1 MGGRFAGSA
10 LCSANPESIVQGV
23 DGLSHIVILNHMVKY
38 QNAALD
44 QTFAAL
50 SDSTRRAILARLG
63 TGSVTISE
71 LAKPFPMSMP
81 AVIKHLE
88 VLADAGLLSREKN
101 GRVVAC
107 RLKAEPMQEA
117 MNWLAYYEKFWTG
130 QLDRLAAFLEEGS
143 CPPHPGLSQVLPSN
157 DGSTRRPKR
166 SSRRGR
172 TPRRS

>member
-1 MGGRFAGSA
+1 
-10 LCSANPESIVQGV
+10 
-23 DGLSHIVILNHMVKY
+23 MVKY
-38 QNAALD
+38 KNAALD
-44 QTFAAL
+44 RTFSAL

-63 TGSVTISE
+63 TGSVSISE

-81 AVIKHLE
+81 AIMKHLD
-88 VLADAGLLSREKN
+88 VLSDAGLLTREKN

-117 MNWLAYYEKFWTG
+117 MDWLGYYEKFWTE

-157 DGSTRRPKR
+157 DASTRRPKKF
-166 SSRRGR
+166 SRRGR